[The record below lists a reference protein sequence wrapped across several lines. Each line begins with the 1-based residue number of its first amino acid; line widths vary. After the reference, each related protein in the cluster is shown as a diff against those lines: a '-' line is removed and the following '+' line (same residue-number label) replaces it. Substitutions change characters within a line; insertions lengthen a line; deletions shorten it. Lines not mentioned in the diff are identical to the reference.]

1 MITDKGKLFLIFVFW
16 EQPPQDFIW
25 KLFLRFTYK
34 GKRYIELCHF
44 LFSSTLSGNIQN
56 PDKHLW
62 RSYSA
67 NW

>member
-16 EQPPQDFIW
+16 EQQDFIW
-25 KLFLRFTYK
+25 KLFLKFTFK

-44 LFSSTLSGNIQN
+44 LYISTLSGNIQN

-62 RSYSA
+62 QSYSA